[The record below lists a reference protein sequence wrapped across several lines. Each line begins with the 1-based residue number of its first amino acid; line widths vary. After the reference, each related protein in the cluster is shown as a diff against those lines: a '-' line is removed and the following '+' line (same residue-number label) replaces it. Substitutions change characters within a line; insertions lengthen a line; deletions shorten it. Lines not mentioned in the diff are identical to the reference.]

1 MNNSDSDHNS
11 TTVSYSLEED
21 RVRDL
26 DENMIDSPPP
36 DGRHL
41 EEPSSSYED
50 VIEGQGEEEEHR
62 ELLPPEGMEQGPGE
76 EEEEI
81 KVVVEEM
88 ASDVYTCTILK
99 YTGVY

>member
-1 MNNSDSDHNS
+1 MNNSDSDHDS

-36 DGRHL
+36 DGRRH
-41 EEPSSSYED
+41 EEPPPRYED
-50 VIEGQGEEEEHR
+50 VIEGQEEGGGEEHR
-62 ELLPPEGMEQGPGE
+62 ELLQPEGMEEGAGE

-88 ASDVYTCTILK
+88 VRVYRDILR
-99 YTGVY
+99 YTKIY